1 MAFNDDSFIREVNE
15 ELRSDQMKGAWRR
28 FGRYIIVAAI
38 LIVVGTAGKVLYDY
52 WDDSRSSGAGDQFLA
67 AMKLADENKNDEA
80 LAALDKL
87 EKEGHGAYPVLA
99 RMRAAT
105 VQAQKGNAAA
115 AIAAFNEIGKD
126 NGVPSAVRDAARMRA
141 GWLLIENG
149 SYEQVSAAIEEMAV
163 PGNAFRHS
171 AREALGLAAYKA
183 GNMAQGR
190 QWFQSIIDDAESPRP
205 VANRAQMMLDLI
217 TASGKAPAA
226 QG

>member
-15 ELRSDQMKGAWRR
+15 ELRSDQMKGAVRR
-28 FGRYIIVAAI
+28 FGRYIIAI
-38 LIVVGTAGKVLYDY
+38 AVLIVLGTIGKVAYEY
-52 WDDSRSSGAGDQFLA
+52 WDNTRSSGAGDQFLA
-67 AMKLADENKNDEA
+67 AMKLADENKTDEA

-105 VQAQKGNAAA
+105 VQSQKGDNAG
-115 AIAAFNEIGKD
+115 AIASFQAIAKD
-126 NGVPSAVRDAARMRA
+126 KSVPVAVQDAAKMRA

-149 SYEQVSAAIEEMAV
+149 TYEQVSAAVEEMAV

-183 GNMAQGR
+183 GNMAQAR
-190 QWFQSIIDDAESPRP
+190 QWFQSIVDDVDSPRN
-205 VANRAQMMLDLI
+205 VANRAHMMLDLI